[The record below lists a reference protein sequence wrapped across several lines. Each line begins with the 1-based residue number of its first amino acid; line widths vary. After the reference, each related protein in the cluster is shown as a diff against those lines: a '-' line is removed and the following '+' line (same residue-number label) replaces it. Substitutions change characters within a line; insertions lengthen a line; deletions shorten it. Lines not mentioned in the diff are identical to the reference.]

1 MASQRSLY
9 DVLNVAPDAEPVVI
23 EAAYRALMKKYHPDQ
38 AAAESEGRPS
48 SAADIN
54 RAFEILRDPSRRA
67 DYDHREWTRRQA
79 VRLAELQKVAPP
91 PRPRRAFFGWGGWF
105 VALLLAIALFVI
117 VQGRAG
123 LVPPA
128 TGENLAE
135 AAAAVEPDRRSQ
147 PVRIEPSFIRA
158 SSGPNEV
165 EREILTREAA
175 ETENVAAAREAAE
188 KEARAVAEADRE
200 EAVQLPDLVPRPVTR
215 ERSSQPRPKPKAPP
229 PAVRRPGET
238 EEDFLQRQGYIY

>member
-38 AAAESEGRPS
+38 AAGETEGRPS

-54 RAFEILRDPSRRA
+54 RAFEILRDPTRRA

-91 PRPRRAFFGWGGWF
+91 PRPRRAFGWGGWF
-105 VALLLAIALFVI
+105 VALLLGIVLFVLI
-117 VQGRAG
+117 QGRGGVITPVAG
-123 LVPPA
+123 A
-128 TGENLAE
+128 NLAE
-135 AAAAVEPDRRSQ
+135 TAAAEPDRRSQ

-165 EREILTREAA
+165 EREILKREAA
-175 ETENVAAAREAAE
+175 ESAEAAATREAE
-188 KEARAVAEADRE
+188 ENEARAVAEAD
-200 EAVQLPDLVPRPVTR
+200 EAAVELSEIAPRPVTR
-215 ERSSQPRPKPKAPP
+215 ERSSQPRPKRAPA
-229 PAVRRPGET
+229 PAVRRPGES
-238 EEDFLQRQGYIY
+238 EEDFLQREGYIY